1 MTNQYWIDNDTFLI
15 TFPKTAH
22 GFKLSPTYKNRMYYY
37 PKEEYDMDMVEIP
50 SQKFVIKDV
59 VREEFSYPIKVYLKV
74 IK

>member
-1 MTNQYWIDNDTFLI
+1 
-15 TFPKTAH
+15 
-22 GFKLSPTYKNRMYYY
+22 
-37 PKEEYDMDMVEIP
+37 MDMVEIP